1 MKKTLLIVW
10 LLAAACLESVAGPPG
25 GYVSYRHL
33 GDSVYQISLKFYRN
47 CISYAPT
54 SEEQYKITIE
64 NSGYGVTERV
74 PLSSIENI
82 SQSCSKYKSCY
93 PAGTYQ
99 ASNGIELI
107 TYLDTIDFKNS
118 TYSVFFKSGSPILF
132 QYFGFSRPGN
142 ITNLTSSASLYL
154 YAKLD
159 PSLGNISSP
168 ELLAPPLIRGF
179 IGQDLIHTYS
189 VTNHADSISYA
200 IVPPRYNYTSVI
212 SYSTQTPIEG
222 FYQLKWKYPDSEI
235 NVRPVIGFYFDKK
248 TGVLAVN
255 PATSSKSVVV
265 VEISQWKKDS
275 TGTMRLVSRFINE
288 NVVEVEY
295 PSTYS
300 PQLSGT
306 FEHHVCEGET
316 LNFNIA
322 AYNPSFT
329 GATTIDSLSDFKIYN
344 IIAGASYKQLN
355 GYTNNRDSLQF
366 TWTPAEGMA
375 KTDAYFFTPYVQ
387 NNACALYLYAARPV
401 LIYVHPKA
409 RSVTSVEAL
418 GCNDFVVKSTPEST
432 FSYPAKYQWEVLNS
446 AGMVANSDVAYFVK
460 SKLNTSTQQSDT
472 VYIRK
477 AGTYF
482 VRHTISNVYG
492 CKTVYMDTITTN
504 TSISE
509 LFVNKIGVVCLND
522 SLKLAQDLYSSG
534 GFKLF
539 QWNNG
544 VENAEYFVKYAET
557 QKQFALKATPN
568 SGCFYFDIKTTYR
581 AEPPKIMVEAMAMF
595 CKPIADTISVE
606 VMNKYTFD
614 PEIIKWN
621 NVVGGNDLVI
631 HQSGLYRVSVENTCG
646 LVLDSTLVVE
656 ADKPQLHV
664 ANNQDFLCDE
674 SPLMVHSFLSNPIP
688 TSQFLWSTG
697 SSDSVISVSK
707 IGKYVVTAN
716 NECGIAKDSVV
727 ITEKFKTPKIN
738 FGNDTILC
746 NGKSIF
752 LSATN
757 EKVEYQWWNGST
769 DESVTVF
776 APNTVWA
783 KATNKCGI
791 AIDTIHLKHL
801 VSPKN
806 QLPKDTFM
814 CGDEFYLD
822 AGNVGIEATYKW
834 DGKGQ
839 KTQRIKID
847 SANTYSVFVQN
858 FCGTGYY
865 STNVTE
871 RSYPTPPFSGDTVF
885 KNITSTVLNAQN
897 PGAKYLWSTGQTTR
911 TITVT
916 KKGIYW
922 VDITNGCGPIRDSI
936 AIDFVG
942 FDDLKLSNIQVYPNP
957 SNGVFYVESV
967 FGIEKINIYDLFGRK
982 LDFEKKAIGNR
993 TTIELVDNVNF
1004 VIVELWQADSAV
1016 RIPIIIQ

>member
-10 LLAAACLESVAGPPG
+10 LLATACLELFAATPVG
-25 GYVSYRHL
+25 GHITYKHLGNSKYEVSLIFYRQCSGLSMSNSASYR
-33 GDSVYQISLKFYRN
+33 I
-47 CISYAPT
+47 A
-54 SEEQYKITIE
+54 IE
-64 NSGYGVTERV
+64 NTNFSKSRNMYV
-74 PLSSIENI
+74 SSIEDI
-82 SQSCSKYKSCY
+82 TPLCPTTSKPCNPPNKSTSPGVEQHIYK
-93 PAGTYQ
+93 
-99 ASNGIELI
+99 
-107 TYLDTIDFKNS
+107 DTVDFKNT
-118 TYSVFFKSGSPILF
+118 TYDTFFKSGKPIIF
-132 QYFGFSRPGN
+132 EYGYCCRNST
-142 ITNLTSSASLYL
+142 ITNGSANSNFYV

-159 PSLGNISSP
+159 PSLGDVSSP
-168 ELLAPPLIRGF
+168 TMENKPLLYAFSGL
-179 IGQDLIHTYS
+179 DLLHTYAA
-189 VTNHADSISYA
+189 TNNADSISYA
-200 IVPPRYNYTSVI
+200 LVEPRSGYTQKI
-212 SYSTQTPIEG
+212 PYTTQTPIEG
-222 FYQLKWKYPDSEI
+222 YYHLKYKYPDSEV
-235 NVRPVIGFYFDKK
+235 NSQPVIGFSFNNK
-248 TGVLAVN
+248 TGLLAVN
-255 PATSSKSVVV
+255 PQTTSNSIIVIEVN
-265 VEISQWKKDS
+265 QWKKDS
-275 TGTMRLVSRFINE
+275 SGQMHLVSQFITE
-288 NVVEVEY
+288 SLAQIKY
-295 PSTYS
+295 ASTYA
-300 PQLSGT
+300 PHLSGI

-446 AGMVANSDVAYFVK
+446 AGMVANTDVAYFVK

-509 LFVNKIGVVCLND
+509 LFANKTGVVCLND

-664 ANNQDFLCDE
+664 ANNQDFC
-674 SPLMVHSFLSNPIP
+674 
-688 TSQFLWSTG
+688 
-697 SSDSVISVSK
+697 
-707 IGKYVVTAN
+707 
-716 NECGIAKDSVV
+716 
-727 ITEKFKTPKIN
+727 
-738 FGNDTILC
+738 
-746 NGKSIF
+746 
-752 LSATN
+752 AT
-757 EKVEYQWWNGST
+757 KV
-769 DESVTVF
+769 
-776 APNTVWA
+776 
-783 KATNKCGI
+783 
-791 AIDTIHLKHL
+791 
-801 VSPKN
+801 
-806 QLPKDTFM
+806 
-814 CGDEFYLD
+814 
-822 AGNVGIEATYKW
+822 
-834 DGKGQ
+834 
-839 KTQRIKID
+839 R
-847 SANTYSVFVQN
+847 
-858 FCGTGYY
+858 
-865 STNVTE
+865 
-871 RSYPTPPFSGDTVF
+871 
-885 KNITSTVLNAQN
+885 
-897 PGAKYLWSTGQTTR
+897 
-911 TITVT
+911 
-916 KKGIYW
+916 
-922 VDITNGCGPIRDSI
+922 
-936 AIDFVG
+936 
-942 FDDLKLSNIQVYPNP
+942 
-957 SNGVFYVESV
+957 
-967 FGIEKINIYDLFGRK
+967 
-982 LDFEKKAIGNR
+982 
-993 TTIELVDNVNF
+993 
-1004 VIVELWQADSAV
+1004 
-1016 RIPIIIQ
+1016 